1 MLKHPQK
8 DSLKKIQKT
17 LFYYNAAVY
26 CKKTTVD
33 RRTHNIITANDITD
47 LNINKRLQK
56 FRIQLKNEYVYRT
69 ALRYFTAFGKINFPL
84 KFDFRIKCHL
94 ETDMKKLFELK
105 KGNHNYFYKS
115 ALYTVRAILAGQEF

>member
-1 MLKHPQK
+1 MLKHSQK

-56 FRIQLKNEYVYRT
+56 FRIQLKNEYVYRIP
-69 ALRYFTAFGKINFPL
+69 LRYFTAFGKKNFPL

-105 KGNHNYFYKS
+105 KGNHS
-115 ALYTVRAILAGQEF
+115 CSPRR

>member
-8 DSLKKIQKT
+8 DSLKKIQET

-69 ALRYFTAFGKINFPL
+69 PLRYFTAFGKINFPL

-105 KGNHNYFYKS
+105 KGNHS
-115 ALYTVRAILAGQEF
+115 CSPRR